1 MKNLKNKVIIILV
14 LALFFLF
21 FNNSFGV
28 VDIEQMAI
36 ITAIGIDMEEDEYAV
51 TAQIAV
57 PEEDSTHT
65 EKKKTHIQGKGVTV
79 GDAIKDVSD
88 ISGWYPQLVFCNL
101 IVLGKDF
108 MDKNVITILDYFAKT
123 LRIQDSALVVL
134 STEKAKDLLA
144 KSSPLDNISSFAL
157 QKVLYKKSG
166 FNKDVAEMNIKEFC
180 AEYYSPASSS
190 YMPIIST
197 ISTEKSGNDL
207 EGSGQ
212 KSIGGIKQSD
222 SNSSSDSGGSDL
234 FSAKNTALFKN
245 GIKVGELNED
255 LTIMYNLLTNNYAN
269 SVISIEN
276 VDETYNEK
284 TNYMLN
290 VLKNN
295 AKLNLVA
302 DNKGIT
308 LNVNLNIYCKVG
320 DQNSKSSHTSL
331 SRNDPLPNS
340 VKDALENKL
349 YNDMYSYFQVLKQTN
364 CDMLK
369 LEQKLF
375 RFNYPFYATYKD
387 NLLEELKLNLSIN
400 VSGNK

>member
-1 MKNLKNKVIIILV
+1 MKRLKDKIIIILV
-14 LALFFLF
+14 LALFFIF

-28 VDIEQMAI
+28 VDIEKMAI
-36 ITAIGIDMEEDEYAV
+36 ITAIGIDMQEDKYEV

-65 EKKKTHIQGKGVTV
+65 EKKKTHIQGRGVTV
-79 GDAIKDVSD
+79 GDAIKDISD

-108 MDKNVITILDYFAKT
+108 MDKNVLTILDYFAKT

-134 STEKAKDLLA
+134 STEKAKDLLS

-157 QKVLYKKSG
+157 QKVLYKQSG

-190 YMPIIST
+190 FMPIIST
-197 ISTEKSGNDL
+197 LSVESSTNEQ

-212 KSIGGIKQSD
+212 KNIGGIKQNA
-222 SNSSSDSGGSDL
+222 SNSSSDSGGNNL
-234 FSAKNTALFKN
+234 FSAKKTALFKN
-245 GIKVGELNED
+245 GIMVGELNEE
-255 LTIMYNLLTNNYAN
+255 LTIMYNLLTNNYTN
-269 SVISIEN
+269 SVIAVEN
-276 VDETYNEK
+276 VDEYGSEK

-290 VLKNN
+290 VLKNTT
-295 AKLNLVA
+295 KLNLVA
-302 DNKGIT
+302 DNEGVT
-308 LNVNLNIYCKVG
+308 LNVKLNLYCKVG

-331 SRNDPLPNS
+331 SRNDPLPTS
-340 VKDALENKL
+340 VKETLENKL
-349 YNDMYSYFQVLKQTN
+349 YNDMYSYFQVLKQSN

-369 LEQKLF
+369 LEHKLF

-387 NLLEELKLNLSIN
+387 NLLEKLKLNLSVN
-400 VSGNK
+400 VTGNK